1 MSELE
6 QFTSD
11 EVRGLTPSDPWGLMR
26 VFVKAPANSCTGR
39 VRRHLLLAAKLGVT
53 IAAFWFVAS
62 LTNVGEALALMRT
75 QNPGLVA
82 LAAVAVLA
90 QIVLGALRWRAVL
103 MASARQDA
111 ANISPLLAFRLYY
124 ASIFFNSFLPGTF
137 GGDVI
142 RAVSTR
148 ALGVTTGA
156 SVHSVVLDRMLALT
170 ALLAMALPALPLV
183 WGGIGLSSTIL
194 ASALGAIVALGLAYL
209 ALSRIPQLS
218 KLRVQTDRVMV
229 SFWRALG
236 NLISH
241 PGPLLVAL
249 PVAFGAHAAYCVGA
263 FLLAQSLNVELG
275 LVDAL
280 TLLPLV
286 LLFSTLP
293 ISIGG
298 WGVREV
304 GAIGLLG
311 LVGIASHEAVIISLQ
326 FGAISV
332 LMSLPG
338 ALFWIGLK
346 ARATAR

>member
-1 MSELE
+1 M
-6 QFTSD
+6 
-11 EVRGLTPSDPWGLMR
+11 
-26 VFVKAPANSCTGR
+26 
-39 VRRHLLLAAKLGVT
+39 VT
-53 IAAFWFVAS
+53 VAAFWFVAS
-62 LTNVGEALALMRT
+62 LTNVGEAIALMRT
-75 QNPGLVA
+75 QNAGLVA
-82 LAAVAVLA
+82 LAALGILV
-90 QIVLGALRWRAVL
+90 QIAFGALRWRLVL

-111 ANISPLLAFRLYY
+111 ANISPFLAFRLYY

-142 RAVSTR
+142 RAISTR
-148 ALGVTTGA
+148 TLGVTTGA
-156 SVHSVVLDRMLALT
+156 SVHSVVLDRVLALA

-194 ASALGAIVALGLAYL
+194 TAGVGLILAGGLAYL
-209 ALSRIPQLS
+209 GVGGLARLARFKAQI
-218 KLRVQTDRVMV
+218 DRVIL
-229 SFWRALG
+229 SFWRALS
-236 NLISH
+236 NLLSH
-241 PGPLLVAL
+241 PGPLLIAVPLAL
-249 PVAFGAHAAYCVGA
+249 GAHAAYCVAA
-263 FLLAQSLNVELG
+263 FLLAQSLGVELS

-280 TLLPLV
+280 TLVPLV

-311 LVGIASHEAVIISLQ
+311 LVGISSHEAVIISLQ

-338 ALFWIGLK
+338 ALFWMGLRT
-346 ARATAR
+346 RAEAQ